1 MNTVGIKDVDPKFSS
16 FIVFRNRK
24 VLTITY
30 EMAVADALLHN
41 AINKKLERCTHIAL
55 RLIAT
60 PAAHG
65 LQDTHI
71 TLCHRPQLVVFGCSA
86 HYLNLVETV
95 ATPQQIMGPIVKI
108 NRFFREHHQPAGWL
122 KEKSG
127 MTPQLPN
134 NTRWTSQR
142 AALHTFVRNHSKYVE
157 IRDEQD
163 HDPVRFI
170 Q

>member
-1 MNTVGIKDVDPKFSS
+1 MSCHSSWQNLETRGISSQAGSFMLVTVRS
-16 FIVFRNRK
+16 RAA
-24 VLTITY
+24 LA
-30 EMAVADALLHN
+30 AVSALSL
-41 AINKKLERCTHIAL
+41 
-55 RLIAT
+55 
-60 PAAHG
+60 P
-65 LQDTHI
+65 
-71 TLCHRPQLVVFGCSA
+71 
-86 HYLNLVETV
+86 
-95 ATPQQIMGPIVKI
+95 
-108 NRFFREHHQPAGWL
+108 
-122 KEKSG
+122 G